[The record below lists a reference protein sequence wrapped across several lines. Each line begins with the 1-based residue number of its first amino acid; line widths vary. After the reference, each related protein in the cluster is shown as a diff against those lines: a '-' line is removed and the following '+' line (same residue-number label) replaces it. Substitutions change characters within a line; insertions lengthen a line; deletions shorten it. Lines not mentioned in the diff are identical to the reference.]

1 MISYGGI
8 TKKNMDKQNLNWVRS
23 PNHSY
28 KLLIIGDSRS
38 GKTNA
43 LLDLIKQQDGE
54 DCSIIDKI
62 YLYVKNPNETKY

>member
-1 MISYGGI
+1 MISYGDI

-23 PNHSY
+23 HNHSY

-43 LLDLIKQQDGE
+43 LLNLIKQQDGE
-54 DCSIIDKI
+54 DCSITDKI